1 MATHSSTLARKISWM
16 EEPGRLQSM
25 GSQRVGHNWATSLS
39 RFTFM
44 HWRRKWQPTP
54 VFLPGDPR
62 DGGAWWAPIYGVA
75 QSQTWLTWLSSS
87 SIPSYAVLLAAVGNG
102 TVSLFSLSDFS
113 CCAISMQ
120 RISVYFVFCAL
131 LNSLISYSSFL
142 VLSLGTSVNR
152 NRSSAINERWT
163 SSFPICILFRFLVW
177 LLYLWL
183 TKLYWII
190 GMRVGT
196 MVLILILEERL
207 KFWHHWG

>member
-1 MATHSSTLARKISWM
+1 MATHSSVLAWRI
-16 EEPGRLQSM
+16 PGT
-25 GSQRVGHNWATSLS
+25 GV
-39 RFTFM
+39 
-44 HWRRKWQPTP
+44 
-54 VFLPGDPR
+54 
-62 DGGAWWAPIYGVA
+62 WWAAIHGVT
-75 QSQTWLTWLSSS
+75 QSQAQLTWLSSS
-87 SIPSYAVLLAAVGNG
+87 SIPSYAILLAAVWNG
-102 TVSLFSLSDFS
+102 TVSLLSLSDFS

-163 SSFPICILFRFLVW
+163 SSFLVCILFHFLLW
-177 LLYLWL
+177 LLCLWL

-196 MVLILILEERL
+196 MVLILILEEML